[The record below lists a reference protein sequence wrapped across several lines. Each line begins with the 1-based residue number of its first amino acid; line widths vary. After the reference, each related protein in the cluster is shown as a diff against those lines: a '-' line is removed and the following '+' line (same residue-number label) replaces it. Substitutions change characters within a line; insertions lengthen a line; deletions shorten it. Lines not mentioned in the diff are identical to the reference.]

1 MFRRR
6 SLGLIVL
13 VSTAVL
19 LFFCLGLS
27 HANSPKPGDSTSP
40 AKMFDGGGISEISI
54 QFQPDQ
60 PDSSL
65 SGEEY
70 FVNYRLGRERYR
82 QEVKEML
89 AELLN
94 SSDLNDREAV
104 QTKWLELS
112 IKIAQENE
120 LENLLKIKGFQDVI
134 ANVNKD
140 FVFIVVLTP
149 GLTPYEIFSIQDTVN
164 RVTGVSADKISL
176 EIKK

>member
-1 MFRRR
+1 V
-6 SLGLIVL
+6 LAVL

-27 HANSPKPGDSTSP
+27 HANSPKPGDSTRP
-40 AKMFDGGGISEISI
+40 DNIFDGGKIPEINI
-54 QFQPDQ
+54 QFQTGL

-70 FVNYRLGRERYR
+70 FVNYRLGREQYR
-82 QEVKEML
+82 QEVKGML

-94 SSDLNDREAV
+94 SSDLNDREVV

-112 IKIAQENE
+112 AKIAQENE
-120 LENLLKIKGFQDVI
+120 LENLFKIKGFQDVI